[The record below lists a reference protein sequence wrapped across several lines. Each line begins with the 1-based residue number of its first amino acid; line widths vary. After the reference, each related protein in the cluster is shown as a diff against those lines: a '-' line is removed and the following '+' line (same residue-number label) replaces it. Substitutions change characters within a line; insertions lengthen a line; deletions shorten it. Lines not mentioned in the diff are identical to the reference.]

1 MISLN
6 DLKHKFAVL
15 PVEGLGDCVV
25 IPGEQLDLDWFLMFL
40 EEGYRF
46 EGFRLD
52 GQPVVFV
59 QVKPVGNEIPDR
71 NLGITKT
78 GVCING

>member
-6 DLKHKFAVL
+6 DLKRKFAVF

-25 IPGEQLDLDWFLMFL
+25 IPGEQLDLDWVLMFL

-46 EGFRLD
+46 EGLRLD
-52 GQPVVFV
+52 GQPAVLV
-59 QVKPVGNEIPDR
+59 QIKPMGNDVPER
-71 NLGITKT
+71 NLGVNKKE
-78 GVCING
+78 VCINV